1 MVLDNNLEMAK
12 VIKIPNSITKNIA
25 KVETIVDQIPRL
37 VPAIN
42 IEAIVIKKGNL
53 PVTRDKIIGK
63 YRN

>member
-12 VIKIPNSITKNIA
+12 VIKIPNIITKNIA
-25 KVETIVDQIPRL
+25 KVEIIVDQTPKF

-42 IEAIVIKKGNL
+42 IEAIVIKKGNI
-53 PVTRDKIIGK
+53 PVTRDKIICK